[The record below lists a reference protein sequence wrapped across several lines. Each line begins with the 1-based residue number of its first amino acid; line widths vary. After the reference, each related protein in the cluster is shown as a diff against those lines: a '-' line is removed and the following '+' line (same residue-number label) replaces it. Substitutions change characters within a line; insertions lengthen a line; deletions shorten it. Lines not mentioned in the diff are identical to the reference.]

1 MLAGASENGGYLQF
15 LRFLGFYLQ
24 LTREN
29 MQEGSEYV
37 FTPKSFKTVVEYLCK
52 FHVTKDER
60 LVPKVI
66 GKTNFSRCLK
76 RFDL

>member
-1 MLAGASENGGYLQF
+1 MVVQGKSGWVYENGGYLQF

-37 FTPKSFKTVVEYLCK
+37 FTP
-52 FHVTKDER
+52 
-60 LVPKVI
+60 
-66 GKTNFSRCLK
+66 
-76 RFDL
+76 